1 MRISD
6 WSSDVCSSDLIA
18 ADHPIALALA
28 EKDANLAAFAE
39 ECRHSGTAAAEI
51 ETQEKKG
58 YDTGLSVIHPFDQ
71 NWKLP
76 LFIANFVLM
85 DYGTGAVMG
94 VPAHDQRDL
103 DFARKYMLPVERVI
117 AVQGQEDAPILTKAY
132 TGNGH
137 LEKSRF
143 LNGTEVDAD
152 Q

>member
-85 DYGTGAVMG
+85 DYGTGARSEE
-94 VPAHDQRDL
+94 HTSELQ
-103 DFARKYMLPVERVI
+103 
-117 AVQGQEDAPILTKAY
+117 
-132 TGNGH
+132 
-137 LEKSRF
+137 
-143 LNGTEVDAD
+143 
-152 Q
+152 

>member
-6 WSSDVCSSDLIA
+6 WSSDVCSSDLALEVFSTRPDTIFGASFAAIA

-117 AVQGQEDAPILTKAY
+117 AEIGRAHI
-132 TGNGH
+132 
-137 LEKSRF
+137 
-143 LNGTEVDAD
+143 
-152 Q
+152 

>member
-6 WSSDVCSSDLIA
+6 LSSDVCSSDLVFSTRPDTIFGASFAAIA

-51 ETQEKKG
+51 ETQDKKG

-85 DYGTGAVMG
+85 RSEEHTSELQSLM
-94 VPAHDQRDL
+94 R
-103 DFARKYMLPVERVI
+103 I
-117 AVQGQEDAPILTKAY
+117 
-132 TGNGH
+132 
-137 LEKSRF
+137 
-143 LNGTEVDAD
+143 
-152 Q
+152 